1 MACLYDGESINF
13 PKQCPLFFF
22 FLPNF
27 PKFNKIHLLR
37 KKDIISQFTK
47 NSRNIIIFWY
57 GPLAQ
62 LAEQG
67 TLNAKVG
74 GSTPPRPIKAVLPG
88 FSIEKL

>member
-1 MACLYDGESINF
+1 MSQRWGINKF
-13 PKQCPLFFF
+13 PRIMSLVFLFSFE
-22 FLPNF
+22 F
-27 PKFNKIHLLR
+27 PKFNKIHPLQ